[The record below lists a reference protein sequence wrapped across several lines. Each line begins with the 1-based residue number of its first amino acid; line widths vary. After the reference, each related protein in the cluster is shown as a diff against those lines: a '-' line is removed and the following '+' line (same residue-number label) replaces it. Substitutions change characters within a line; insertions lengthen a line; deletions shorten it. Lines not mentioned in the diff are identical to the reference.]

1 MTNTERYFN
10 SIKCFRK
17 DLSDLNAKYAPEYE
31 RLERF
36 KDSASYA
43 SSKKSV
49 DERREEELSALRREY
64 NDRLKSAVDAM
75 EKTYMEKPTS
85 APTQEQLSV
94 LQTLKLRDRV
104 SRDEL
109 KKAANNV
116 RGCPAAER
124 VLEEIARKNGVILGL
139 EQELS
144 NDAVRR
150 QLYSLRRSG
159 EHLVSHLDAPNSRRA
174 HTANADWDMFRTDI
188 DPTDEKDC
196 LRIFALCDT
205 PAKFMDAVNENAE

>member
-36 KDSASYA
+36 KDSTSYA

-75 EKTYMEKPTS
+75 EKRIWKSLHP
-85 APTQEQLSV
+85 
-94 LQTLKLRDRV
+94 
-104 SRDEL
+104 
-109 KKAANNV
+109 
-116 RGCPAAER
+116 
-124 VLEEIARKNGVILGL
+124 
-139 EQELS
+139 
-144 NDAVRR
+144 RR
-150 QLYSLRRSG
+150 HRSSFPFYRRS
-159 EHLVSHLDAPNSRRA
+159 NSA
-174 HTANADWDMFRTDI
+174 T
-188 DPTDEKDC
+188 
-196 LRIFALCDT
+196 
-205 PAKFMDAVNENAE
+205 V

>member
-43 SSKKSV
+43 SSKKAV
-49 DERREEELSALRREY
+49 DDRREKELSALRREY
-64 NDRLKSAVDAM
+64 NDRLRSAVDAM

-109 KKAANNV
+109 KQAANNM

-124 VLEEIARKNGVILGL
+124 VLEEIARKNDVILGL
-139 EQELS
+139 EQEICS
-144 NDAVRR
+144 DVVRR
-150 QLYSLRRSG
+150 NLYSLRRSG
-159 EHLVSHLDAPNSRRA
+159 EKLVSHLDAPDSRKVHMNNR
-174 HTANADWDMFRTDI
+174 DWDMFRLDA
-188 DPTDEKDC
+188 DPADETDC
-196 LRIFALCDT
+196 LRSFALCDD
-205 PAKFMDAVNENAE
+205 PAQLAAAVNETTN